1 MQSNAA
7 HPPSLMRETLRMAWP
22 AVLESFFVAL
32 ASMIDTLMVSSLG
45 STAVAAVGLTVQ
57 PKFLGFALFMA
68 TNVAVSAL
76 VARRRGQRDRHHCF
90 SHSIGSFFF
99 DFTNLNG
106 QNRFCK

>member
-57 PKFLGFALFMA
+57 PKFFGLCAFYGHKCCGFGFGGPPPRP
-68 TNVAVSAL
+68 
-76 VARRRGQRDRHHCF
+76 ARP
-90 SHSIGSFFF
+90 
-99 DFTNLNG
+99 
-106 QNRFCK
+106 

>member
-45 STAVAAVGLTVQ
+45 STAVAV
-57 PKFLGFALFMA
+57 LG
-68 TNVAVSAL
+68 SCSG
-76 VARRRGQRDRHHCF
+76 R
-90 SHSIGSFFF
+90 
-99 DFTNLNG
+99 
-106 QNRFCK
+106 

>member
-45 STAVAAVGLTVQ
+45 STAVAAPGI
-57 PKFLGFALFMA
+57 FLPP
-68 TNVAVSAL
+68 
-76 VARRRGQRDRHHCF
+76 R
-90 SHSIGSFFF
+90 SHF
-99 DFTNLNG
+99 
-106 QNRFCK
+106 RWRPVR

>member
-57 PKFLGFALFMA
+57 PKFLGFEKAKALLFPETKINFCFVFFAALFYRSP
-68 TNVAVSAL
+68 VFYYFIFPKPVS
-76 VARRRGQRDRHHCF
+76 F
-90 SHSIGSFFF
+90 
-99 DFTNLNG
+99 
-106 QNRFCK
+106 